1 MESTDDALTGTGVYL
16 DCTLHFYGQKP
27 FWRSDMGGAVFL
39 NCDFYVCHEEDRQ
52 YFCKSVGP
60 LSIVDCVIIRRSRFM
75 RAGHMIPQIGCVVT
89 NTM

>member
-39 NCDFYVCHEEDRQ
+39 NCDFM
-52 YFCKSVGP
+52 
-60 LSIVDCVIIRRSRFM
+60 CVMRKTGNIFVSRSGR
-75 RAGHMIPQIGCVVT
+75 
-89 NTM
+89 

>member
-39 NCDFYVCHEEDRQ
+39 NCDFM
-52 YFCKSVGP
+52 
-60 LSIVDCVIIRRSRFM
+60 CVM
-75 RAGHMIPQIGCVVT
+75 RKTGNIL
-89 NTM
+89 

>member
-27 FWRSDMGGAVFL
+27 FGEVIWAELYFL

-52 YFCKSVGP
+52 YFFVS
-60 LSIVDCVIIRRSRFM
+60 RSGR
-75 RAGHMIPQIGCVVT
+75 
-89 NTM
+89 